1 MKIINIT
8 GRIGKD
14 AVLRRTQN
22 GDAVLGFT
30 VAVDEGYGQNKST
43 IWFDASIWGKRG
55 ESLEQ
60 YLRKGTKVSA
70 SGEFSMREHDG
81 KSYPTIRVDHIDF
94 DAPKREERKPEQS
107 MYSGNGKPA
116 NFSNDIDDSIPFTF
130 EWRG

>member
-70 SGEFSMREHDG
+70 SGEFSMREHEG
-81 KSYPTIRVDHIDF
+81 KTYPTIRVDHIDF
-94 DAPKREERKPEQS
+94 DAPKRDERPEPAQS
-107 MYSGNGKPA
+107 RHAGQPA
-116 NFSNDIDDSIPFTF
+116 NFSNDLDDEIPFSPEF
-130 EWRG
+130 R